1 MGPVDQ
7 VALCDGAFCLSI
19 FPTGVVLLWWLLD
32 AWLVVGIDREVLL
45 LLARRHHRHRHWEC
59 AVICAAAADRI
70 RPLLCVCVCM
80 LLMAGRW
87 VPVIVVL
94 CVGGVLSW
102 SPPLLG
108 GCLG

>member
-1 MGPVDQ
+1 M
-7 VALCDGAFCLSI
+7 
-19 FPTGVVLLWWLLD
+19 D
-32 AWLVVGIDREVLL
+32 AWLLGLIEKFYCCWPVVIIIVIGNVPLFVLL
-45 LLARRHHRHRHWEC
+45 C
-59 AVICAAAADRI
+59 CSAAADPI

-102 SPPLLG
+102 SPLLG

>member
-1 MGPVDQ
+1 MDLEEKFYCCWPFVMMIII
-7 VALCDGAFCLSI
+7 VIAVVTLRMCRYLCCS
-19 FPTGVVLLWWLLD
+19 
-32 AWLVVGIDREVLL
+32 
-45 LLARRHHRHRHWEC
+45 
-59 AVICAAAADRI
+59 AAADRI